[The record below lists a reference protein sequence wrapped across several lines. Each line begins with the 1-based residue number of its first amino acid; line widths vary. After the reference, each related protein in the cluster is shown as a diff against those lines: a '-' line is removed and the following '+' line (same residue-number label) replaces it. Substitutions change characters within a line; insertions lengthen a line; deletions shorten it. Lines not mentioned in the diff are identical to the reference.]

1 MEYHQDQLQ
10 KHCRICGNRLSKTK
24 GRPQPV
30 YSCADYTDDLVTFV
44 GLGSGDAV
52 EDLTLPPHYCNVCF
66 MRLRH
71 LKKAR
76 LSGTPSHPIIAM
88 EWTPHT
94 ENCKVRGKGN
104 PHTKTKIIVY
114 PLNPAAWLSSILLLY
129 NQYLKKKKKGHSQL
143 NSPENPLKSNNLKI
157 VFLTA
162 HLSGIIST

>member
-66 MRLRH
+66 MRLRR

-76 LSGTPSHPIIAM
+76 LNGTPSHPIIAM

-104 PHTKTKIIVY
+104 PHTRTKIIVY

-129 NQYLKKKKKGHSQL
+129 NQYLKKKK

>member
-30 YSCADYTDDLVTFV
+30 YSCADYTDDL
-44 GLGSGDAV
+44 GSGDAV

-66 MRLRH
+66 MRLRR

-104 PHTKTKIIVY
+104 PHTRTKIIVY
-114 PLNPAAWLSSILLLY
+114 PFKSSSLAIF
-129 NQYLKKKKKGHSQL
+129 NIVVITSIKKKKKGHSQL

-157 VFLTA
+157 VYFLL
-162 HLSGIIST
+162 HI